1 MYGSYDINQFP
12 GEHAFYHDPVSESY
26 KYERKQRQTLS
37 TLTLYPRTVCQY
49 RLFVGI
55 VVDDRIWL
63 TIPLTAHDVSSV
75 AAVVCV
81 DGWFEKQGVEFF
93 HFLLSCLYLTRLCI

>member
-12 GEHAFYHDPVSESY
+12 GEHAFYHDPVSERY

-81 DGWFEKQGVEFF
+81 DGLKNRE
-93 HFLLSCLYLTRLCI
+93 LSFSIFC

>member
-1 MYGSYDINQFP
+1 
-12 GEHAFYHDPVSESY
+12 
-26 KYERKQRQTLS
+26 
-37 TLTLYPRTVCQY
+37 
-49 RLFVGI
+49 LFVGI

-81 DGWFEKQGVEFF
+81 DGLKNRE
-93 HFLLSCLYLTRLCI
+93 LSFSIFC